1 MQRNRLG
8 WRVGRSKSDGGARK
22 GARSKPW
29 LRAMVFGAGLASAV
43 AFAAELAGSQV
54 TLNFKNADIRSVVEL
69 VSKVTGKN
77 FVLDPRVKGNV
88 TVVST
93 APVPPE
99 VVYETFLS
107 ILAVHGFSA
116 MPDGEGL
123 VRIVPDNAAVA
134 SADFSER
141 LDDMDALGGE
151 MRISVIA
158 VRHVDAGQLV
168 PLLRP
173 LVDKNGHLVAHPQS
187 NALIVADS
195 TRAIERLRRVIE
207 VMDTV
212 SDGDLSFFPLR
223 YAVASKVATTLQPL
237 IAGTA
242 KGGAKSKV
250 TLAADDRTNTLMVSG
265 GEGPMIERLRLL
277 IAHLDAPT
285 DNAGDTRV
293 VYLNYA
299 KAADLAEI
307 LRKLAE
313 DMHKQSGEA
322 KAGGP
327 AVGIQ
332 ADTGTNSLLITAKPD
347 DMRALLSAVE
357 AMDIRRAQ
365 VLVETLIVEL
375 TDDRARK
382 LGIQWVAAQD
392 ALFDLADASA
402 LSASAL
408 DLGTL
413 IGRLSAGAGI
423 NIGFLAR
430 ALANDADANIIST
443 PSLITMD
450 NAEAEINVGREVPF
464 VTGSYTSTGDST
476 NPSNPFTTIQRSNV
490 GLTLRITPQINKGS
504 VIRMDIDQEVSNLLP
519 GAAAAFGTTDVVT
532 SVRSLKTSV
541 VVEDGEMLVLGG
553 LVDDTLRENQV
564 RIPLFGDLPLVGPL
578 FSYRETTKEKRNLL
592 IFIRPRILRDAAS
605 SQALSQRKYK
615 DIREMQVEKKA
626 EGVELLPDQVAPVL
640 EPLMQP
646 VSPAAKVAPAP
657 QPVVPAPQPA
667 GPPAEALTGREAGD
681 RLPDAF
687 RHEPPPPQILPPIP
701 SPPDVLSAPKE
712 RPVTERRSG
721 SAGGKPWDQFQPS
734 PAPSVLPS
742 ITGVSPES
750 EATPAATKES
760 VDGQNPS
767 AAKRWDHVEP
777 ASAPSSPYGVVPG
790 AVGKATGGQELP
802 AKNRAWDRF
811 EPAPAPS
818 VLPPVSGGA
827 PEFEREPVNNRP
839 VSKPPASNRDAPPA
853 VNRNWDNFAPV
864 PAPWVLP
871 PASGSRSGAASGVLP
886 EFGGH
891 SFEAKSMNNRPAPA
905 GNRNWDNFAPV
916 PAPLVLPRVSE
927 SISGVTSEFQ
937 VEPINSRPAG
947 NRSAPAGNRAW
958 DRFAPTPAP
967 SILGILPKS
976 QGGSVKSR
984 NSFLDEH

>member
-1 MQRNRLG
+1 MQRNRFG
-8 WRVGRSKSDGGARK
+8 WRDGRSKRDGGARK
-22 GARSKPW
+22 GARGRPW

-107 ILAVHGFSA
+107 ILAVHGYSA
-116 MPDGEGL
+116 MPDGEDL

-134 SADFSER
+134 SAGFSEHF
-141 LDDMDALGGE
+141 DAADVLGGE

-237 IAGTA
+237 IAGSA

-299 KAADLAEI
+299 KAGDLAEI

-322 KAGGP
+322 KTAGGP

-375 TDDRARK
+375 TDDKARK

-392 ALFDLADASA
+392 ALFDLSDASA

-464 VTGSYTSTGDST
+464 VTGSYTSTGNST

-490 GLTLRITPQINKGS
+490 GLTLKITPQINKGS
-504 VIRMDIDQEVSNLLP
+504 VIRMDIDQEISSLLP
-519 GAAAAFGTTDVVT
+519 GAAAAFGATDVVT

-564 RIPLFGDLPLVGPL
+564 HFPLFGDLPLFGPL
-578 FSYRETTKEKRNLL
+578 FSYRETTKEKRNLM
-592 IFIRPRILRDAAS
+592 IFIRPRILRDATS
-605 SQALSQRKYK
+605 SQALSQRKYEHL
-615 DIREMQVEKKA
+615 REMQVEKKA
-626 EGVELLPDQVAPVL
+626 EGVELLPDEVSPVL
-640 EPLMQP
+640 EPLTP
-646 VSPAAKVAPAP
+646 PPASLPAEVAPAP
-657 QPVVPAPQPA
+657 VEKAPAVKA
-667 GPPAEALTGREAGD
+667 
-681 RLPDAF
+681 LPDGRPRSAGNSLPDTF
-687 RHEPPPPQILPPIP
+687 RPEPPPPILPPIP
-701 SPPDVLSAPKE
+701 PAPPDVLSAPE
-712 RPVTERRSG
+712 EEPVTDHQRG
-721 SAGGKPWDQFQPS
+721 SAGQASWDEFQPS

-742 ITGVSPES
+742 VLGVSPGTAETAVS
-750 EATPAATKES
+750 
-760 VDGQNPS
+760 
-767 AAKRWDHVEP
+767 VEP
-777 ASAPSSPYGVVPG
+777 VPAPSVAPPYGVVPG
-790 AVGKATGGQELP
+790 SGSKAAGRGAP
-802 AKNRAWDRF
+802 AGNRAWDRF

-818 VLPPVSGGA
+818 VLPSVSSGSSGSNSPESKPGSRGKPGSVPA
-827 PEFEREPVNNRP
+827 PLPFGVVSKSEGESASSRSVNNRD
-839 VSKPPASNRDAPPA
+839 VSAGKRDW
-853 VNRNWDNFAPV
+853 NNF
-864 PAPWVLP
+864 
-871 PASGSRSGAASGVLP
+871 
-886 EFGGH
+886 E
-891 SFEAKSMNNRPAPA
+891 
-905 GNRNWDNFAPV
+905 PV
-916 PAPLVLPRVSE
+916 PAPLPSMFRVAPRLEGERVNNRSVDNRNRDVPVANPDWDNFEPVPVPLALPRA
-927 SISGVTSEFQ
+927 SGGSSGFQ
-937 VEPINSRPAG
+937 TEAPNNRPVN
-947 NRSAPAGNRAW
+947 NREAPAADPVW
-958 DRFAPTPAP
+958 DRFTPEPAP
-967 SILGILPKS
+967 SIFGGLPNS
-976 QGGSVKSR
+976 QGRSVKSW